1 MSNFNFK
8 FKRVV
13 LVDSADLC
21 YAELP
26 LDEHAILLGKGN
38 IGKSSILNSLRLF
51 LLPEVNFA
59 KAESKFAFRTS
70 DKNSYYTKDESFN
83 HYFPSPTSFL
93 ILEVENFTGS
103 HCQILSKGTGY
114 QYNRLFVPLAY
125 DQIRDLFWSEGDDED
140 GIGQAIEGLSF
151 ASVSQ
156 KIKKRAPKT
165 VSAND
170 TEKLKQLLY
179 ASNFLNDD
187 ETRYSLFPL
196 VEQDSSK
203 VNSLKALFLL
213 LFDMNSNSEA
223 MAMAIA
229 NIIEADKKSSNDML
243 NFNIDDF
250 LSRHEELE
258 TESHHLNRIRN
269 KERKYESLLSTYT
282 HYRQLSEADIAYA
295 HFSWVLKKQKASTLA
310 EKSEVDKSIAPVLEK
325 TQRFSAD
332 CDALKRQIANMNVQI
347 TSRQSDL
354 REAKSELKKAEKLQQ
369 HFYSDVSIEE
379 AVKLI
384 EAELTELDKALQATK
399 DDAAADKRRKELTVR
414 VTEYSKELTR
424 LKDSA
429 KNKEYLLTEQL
440 SASTSDVLAAV
451 NKRLLQAN
459 PQRQLKPQEVEA
471 IEQFTTLF
479 KDQGTVHEWYDIAFG
494 KQSKDIFDDLDG
506 RVADLTRLHD
516 KANNELQKLQQ
527 PTNSL
532 SHQKDIQDLET
543 KVSDLTSTWN
553 SLKRHPFAT
562 ANLEDYQQKLS
573 IHEIDQKNL
582 VAQLTI
588 VDTSWSEA
596 KQALAELQPK
606 QEAFIQR
613 LGSYVT
619 LEKTCDRLVKH
630 YPRVSSI
637 DAEKQNFS
645 EDLPLTATALDN
657 IETEL
662 RQFDVQRLEII
673 GGLKDFIAE
682 GVIEDEC
689 NIRVDSPSSSDIKQ
703 TFSRLEEIFNELPQ
717 KQAFLSEQIVSHN
730 QSVSHYTKS
739 LTTQAEHI
747 KAFTNQLNRDFS
759 TIQINDL
766 EQVEVTI
773 EIDQRFNS
781 LVAEINSADFHG
793 EEMLSK
799 NFYDRL
805 KVFVNSFFGN
815 NNNDSRLTMDK
826 IVKGLHYRIKKQ
838 GKQTW
843 QTKKQSNST
852 TSLINL
858 QLAQIL
864 LNRIKKKGASV
875 VFPLVHDELAD
886 ISIDQ
891 FDWLLPHLTKNDF
904 RLFSAATY
912 SVSTELIRKVGQLHE
927 IGSMRTSRAYSEG
940 RTIVYW
946 KGAEQF
952 TDAASA
958 KASSAVFA
966 EQSELELADK

>member
-38 IGKSSILNSLRLF
+38 VGKSSILNSLRLF

-59 KAESKFAFRTS
+59 RAETKFAFRTS

-125 DQIRDLFWSEGDDED
+125 SQIRDLFWSEGDDED

-258 TESHHLNRIRN
+258 NESRNLNHIRN
-269 KERKYESLLSTYT
+269 KEGKYNSLLRTYQ
-282 HYRQLSEADIAYA
+282 HYRQLSEADLAYA
-295 HFSWVLKKQKASTLA
+295 HFSNTLKKQKESTLT
-310 EKSEVDKSIAPVLEK
+310 EKAEVDKKISPVLEK
-325 TQRFSAD
+325 VQQFGAD
-332 CDALKRQIANMNVQI
+332 LDKLKRKTTDIEAQIKSRIADLQQAN
-347 TSRQSDL
+347 
-354 REAKSELKKAEKLQQ
+354 SEILQAEKLKQQ
-369 HFYSDVSIEE
+369 FYNDMTIE
-379 AVKLI
+379 AATQLV
-384 EAELTELDKALQATK
+384 EAELDELDAQLKASLDEVEAE
-399 DDAAADKRRKELTVR
+399 KRRRHLTEKVAELNKEL
-414 VTEYSKELTR
+414 KR

-429 KNKEYLLTEQL
+429 QNKQYLLTEQL
-440 SASTSDVLAAV
+440 SETSADVLTAV
-451 NKRLLQAN
+451 NKSLIQAN
-459 PQRQLKPQEVEA
+459 PQRQLKQQEVDI
-471 IEQFTTLF
+471 IEQFTELF
-479 KDQGTVHEWYDIAFG
+479 QDQGTTYDWYDITFA
-494 KQSKDIFDDLDG
+494 KQSTEIFDDLDA
-506 RVADLTRLHD
+506 RVAELNQQLT
-516 KANNELQKLQQ
+516 KANNELKQLQQ
-527 PTNSL
+527 PANTL
-532 SHQKDIQDLET
+532 THQKNIQDLEQ
-543 KVSDLTSTWN
+543 KIADLKSRWK
-553 SLKRHPFAT
+553 SLKRHPVASG
-562 ANLEDYQQKLS
+562 NLEDYQQKLS
-573 IHEIDQKNL
+573 DYEVDQKNL
-582 VAQLTI
+582 LAQRTVI
-588 VDTSWSEA
+588 DANWTEA
-596 KQALAELQPK
+596 NKALSELQPQ
-606 QEAFIQR
+606 QEVLKKTLERYITLENTCNRLVRSYPR
-613 LGSYVT
+613 LGAIPPT
-619 LEKTCDRLVKH
+619 
-630 YPRVSSI
+630 
-637 DAEKQNFS
+637 KQ
-645 EDLPLTATALDN
+645 DLPDDIPLTEATLDK
-657 IETEL
+657 IDDDL

-673 GGLKDFIAE
+673 SGLKDFIAE
-682 GVIEDEC
+682 KVIEDEC

-703 TFSRLEEIFNELPQ
+703 TFSRLEEIFTELPQ
-717 KQAFLSEQIVSHN
+717 QQAFLSEKIGSHN
-730 QSVSHYTKS
+730 QSVSHYTKT
-739 LTTQAEHI
+739 LTNHAEHI

-759 TIQINDL
+759 AIKINDL

-815 NNNDSRLTMDK
+815 DKDSRLTMDK

-838 GKQTW
+838 GKEAW

-966 EQSELELADK
+966 EQSELVLADK